1 MTLSYSRAVYVRF
14 FYSMR
19 MNEFLQGHVEAF
31 EYFEGV
37 PRQILHDNLKTGVSE
52 RLGSMVRFNDTFL
65 NFASIYGFAP
75 RAANVRRGNEKG
87 RVERSIQYIRTSFF
101 EGRQFTNIDELNAKA
116 LEWCQQ
122 IALDR
127 PWPQDKTIKV
137 KDAFCKEK
145 TLLPKIPDN
154 RFPCLDIVEV
164 SVGKTPYVR
173 FDSNDYSVPSR
184 HVGTVLELR
193 ASEKSVEIFEST
205 NAFEPVAKHSRTY
218 GKSEVVEDSDH
229 LAELHKRKK
238 AANQHATMHRLTNE
252 IKGVEEFLQRLAER
266 GESLGGAVSSLNRMC
281 DIHGSAIV
289 SQALS
294 EVILNGTCNLKSI
307 HFILNRLDS
316 KSSEPRLSFAPLNN
330 QSHSLLTVRHHE
342 LKSYDTITG
351 VKTNE
356 PVGR

>member
-52 RLGSMVRFNDTFL
+52 RIGSMVRFNDNFL
-65 NFASIYGFAP
+65 NFASIYRFVP

-137 KDAFCKEK
+137 KDVFCKEK
-145 TLLPKIPDN
+145 TLLPKIPDT
-154 RFPCLDIVEV
+154 RFPCLDIIEV
-164 SVGKTPYVR
+164 SVGKTPNVR

-193 ASEKSVEIFEST
+193 ASEKSVEIFESK

-238 AANQHATMHRLTNE
+238 LQINMLQCIDLQMKLRLLRSFF
-252 IKGVEEFLQRLAER
+252 KG
-266 GESLGGAVSSLNRMC
+266 SLNEAR
-281 DIHGSAIV
+281 V
-289 SQALS
+289 
-294 EVILNGTCNLKSI
+294 
-307 HFILNRLDS
+307 
-316 KSSEPRLSFAPLNN
+316 
-330 QSHSLLTVRHHE
+330 
-342 LKSYDTITG
+342 
-351 VKTNE
+351 
-356 PVGR
+356 